1 MLQFQQHLFRA
12 FFFFT
17 DDNNNNNNNNNQFI
31 KPFWQCITLNY
42 KGGQE
47 YAEHIVT
54 HGTEGKNN

>member
-1 MLQFQQHLFRA
+1 MLDVIQAQFQTKIRDGYDLIK
-12 FFFFT
+12 
-17 DDNNNNNNNNNQFI
+17 DNNNNQFI

-47 YAEHIVT
+47 YAEHIIT

>member
-1 MLQFQQHLFRA
+1 MLDVIQAQFQTKIRDGYDLIK
-12 FFFFT
+12 
-17 DDNNNNNNNNNQFI
+17 DNNNSQFI

-47 YAEHIVT
+47 YAEHIIT